1 MPKTHLKKFYQE
13 QEHGSSKSGQDQTC
27 SANKLHVKKEHNSFS
42 AGKKLYKSYL
52 PRWIDDLTT
61 YYTIIKAIEK
71 MIYVFRKSTYLV
83 KSSNSL

>member
-27 SANKLHVKKEHNSFS
+27 SANKLHVKKEHNSFT

-52 PRWIDDLTT
+52 PRSIDDSSTT
-61 YYTIIKAIEK
+61 LYNNSNLVEK
-71 MIYVFRKSTYLV
+71 MVASKIR
-83 KSSNSL
+83 

>member
-52 PRWIDDLTT
+52 PRSIDDSSTT
-61 YYTIIKAIEK
+61 LSYLINENAYLFFSK
-71 MIYVFRKSTYLV
+71 KSTL
-83 KSSNSL
+83 LDPI

>member
-13 QEHGSSKSGQDQTC
+13 QEHSSSKSGQDQTC

-52 PRWIDDLTT
+52 PRSIDDSSTT
-61 YYTIIKAIEK
+61 LYNNSNVKKVVANKIK
-71 MIYVFRKSTYLV
+71 
-83 KSSNSL
+83 

>member
-42 AGKKLYKSYL
+42 AGKKLLYKSL
-52 PRWIDDLTT
+52 GQ
-61 YYTIIKAIEK
+61 
-71 MIYVFRKSTYLV
+71 
-83 KSSNSL
+83 